1 MIEQHDIYTLQSLP
15 IEQVAE
21 VLGYRVSRH
30 KALCPFHNDTHAS
43 LTFNTRKNRY
53 RCYVCDAHGDSIN
66 LVMKTLRV
74 SFLEACSYLSNQFGL
89 GITPTS
95 NKYTQTRQVSSVK
108 VKQQTKANIED
119 EKPDVVYLERLMAQ
133 PILNNEAKQFL
144 FDERKLSP
152 EVIAS
157 LGISS
162 ISYNC
167 PMSSSPKPTYF
178 DGPALLIP
186 YRDING
192 KLLSVQSRY
201 LAPHNAN
208 NEVPRF
214 RFPRGSHCSIY
225 NLPVLKTLK
234 PGNHLFITEGCSDCW
249 ALLSV
254 GYKAIAIPSATLLKA
269 EDIKLLKG
277 ILQAGSSPFPTGEG
291 RGEAIILHMYPDQD
305 APGEQLFQQLKELL
319 SQSVSSPFP
328 TGEGRGEASIE
339 GRGEASI
346 LIRHQLPPGFKDI
359 GAYYAYLHRN
369 P

>member
-133 PILNNEAKQFL
+133 PILNKEAKQFL

-167 PMSSSPKPTYF
+167 PMSSSPKPTYY

-234 PGNHLFITEGCSDCW
+234 PGDHLFITEGCTDCW

-254 GYKAIAIPSATLLKA
+254 GYKAIAIPSATLLRTASPIPLQK
-269 EDIKLLKG
+269 EG
-277 ILQAGSSPFPTGEG
+277 VNLQAVT
-291 RGEAIILHMYPDQD
+291 LHMYPDQD
-305 APGEQLFQQLKELL
+305 EPGEQLFQQLNELL
-319 SQSVSSPFP
+319 SQQFTPPSPF
-328 TGEGRGEASIE
+328 GEGRGEASIE

>member
-152 EVIAS
+152 KVIAS

-167 PMSSSPKPTYF
+167 PMSSSPKPPYY

-234 PGNHLFITEGCSDCW
+234 PGDHLFITEGCSDCW

-254 GYKAIAIPSATLLKA
+254 GYKAIAIPSATLLKT

-305 APGEQLFQQLKELL
+305 APGEQLFQQLNELL

-328 TGEGRGEASIE
+328 TGE